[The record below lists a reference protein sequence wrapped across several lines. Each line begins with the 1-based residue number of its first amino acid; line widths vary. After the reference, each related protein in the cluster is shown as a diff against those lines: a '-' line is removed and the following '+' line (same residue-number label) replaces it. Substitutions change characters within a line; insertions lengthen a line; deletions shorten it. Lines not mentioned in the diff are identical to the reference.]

1 MSRRMSLAKPHVTPS
16 PVRKMGISPKSRW
29 SRLDYFVNK
38 PTKLDELTDV
48 ARLLLKEK
56 REEERQK
63 FE

>member
-1 MSRRMSLAKPHVTPS
+1 MAKPLTSNLQHP
-16 PVRKMGISPKSRW
+16 PRKIGVSSRSRW

-63 FE
+63 IEL

>member
-1 MSRRMSLAKPHVTPS
+1 MTKPLVSNIQP
-16 PVRKMGISPKSRW
+16 PPRKYGVSSKSRW

-63 FE
+63 LEQ